1 MNHRHTPPGTHEHEF
16 EAAPGLPEP
25 LPANERLLW
34 QGSPDWRAL
43 ARHRFHVVKLTV
55 YFIALLAIRAGFV
68 LNDGGTVREL
78 VSPLLVLG
86 LMGAFAVGVA
96 ALMAWMTARTTIY
109 TITDRRVVMRI
120 GIVLTL
126 TLNLPL
132 RRIDGAA
139 VRRPDDLTGDI
150 SLQLTGPDR
159 IAYAHL
165 WPHARPWRFARPEPV
180 LLCLPE
186 VQRVSALLTAAWDA
200 AGGNGGRAAAAAPAD
215 AGWSGMA
222 DGMTPAGAR

>member
-43 ARHRFHVVKLTV
+43 ARHRFHVRKLAV
-55 YFIALLAIRAGFV
+55 YFSALLAIRAAFV
-68 LNDGGTVREL
+68 LNDGAPLPEL
-78 VSPLLVLG
+78 ITSLLVLG
-86 LMGAFAVGVA
+86 LLGAFSVGVA
-96 ALMAWMTARTTIY
+96 AMMAWMTARTTVY
-109 TITDRRVVMRI
+109 TLTDRRVVMRI

-132 RRIDGAA
+132 RRIDAA
-139 VRRPDDLTGDI
+139 SVRCTRDGVGDV
-150 SLQLTGPDR
+150 SLQLNGPDR
-159 IAYAHL
+159 IAYVHL

-180 LLCLPE
+180 LLCLPD
-186 VQRVSALLTAAWDA
+186 VQRVSALLTNAWDA
-200 AGGNGGRAAAAAPAD
+200 AGGNGGRVTSVDTAD
-215 AGWSGMA
+215 AGWSGMT